1 MSNKYYIVLVF
12 LFSLFY
18 LAACAERDIPQI
30 HPEPTP
36 SDSKVRTETIK
47 QSEVQVPAEQPSAV
61 LGMLGCVERAGSI
74 QSELLAKEIAQ
85 LQADLASSVLAE
97 RTRQNHLVLACL
109 LSRDSANDAQ
119 LAQAQA
125 LLEGLAGDLSLEERL
140 LVALLKR
147 KISLQIQLRQQ
158 QSKLS
163 DLRAQNRELLDKIE
177 QLKGLERDL
186 DVTNIPIPEPTI

>member
-1 MSNKYYIVLVF
+1 MSNKYYIVLV
-12 LFSLFY
+12 SLFCVIY
-18 LAACAERDIPQI
+18 LSACAERNIPQI

-36 SDSKVRTETIK
+36 GDSNIPTEAVK
-47 QSEVQVPAEQPSAV
+47 HAQAQEQEQVPAAQPSAA
-61 LGMLGCVERAGSI
+61 LDMLGCLEADSLQPERVAKDI
-74 QSELLAKEIAQ
+74 EKLQSSAL
-85 LQADLASSVLAE
+85 DE

-147 KISLQIQLRQQ
+147 KISLQLQVRQH

-163 DLRAQNRELLDKIE
+163 GLRAQNRELLDKIE